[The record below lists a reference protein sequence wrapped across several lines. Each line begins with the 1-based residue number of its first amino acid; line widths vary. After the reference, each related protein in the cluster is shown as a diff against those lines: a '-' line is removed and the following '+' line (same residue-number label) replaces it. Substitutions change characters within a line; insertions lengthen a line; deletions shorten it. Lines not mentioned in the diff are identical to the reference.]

1 MRTTSRCSWDDGRA
15 RRVALES
22 RGLPHRSRHA
32 ATAAALFALTILSV
46 TPGRALCFDP
56 NETFRKG
63 AFVLSVEAGGG
74 KQHDV
79 VFHPDETGLELLNGG
94 VRLSLLPFGPTFRG
108 PLHGAL
114 EIGLEPFAQG
124 YVDPVRAY
132 FAGLAAVARYHF
144 LSLGRFVPYLEVA
157 GAAGGTNL
165 DVREIGSTFTF
176 LAFGG
181 LGASY
186 FVTDHSALYIGYRIQ
201 HVSNGGIADPNRGFE
216 SHMGVAGVSFY
227 FP

>member
-1 MRTTSRCSWDDGRA
+1 M
-15 RRVALES
+15 
-22 RGLPHRSRHA
+22 
-32 ATAAALFALTILSV
+32 AAALFALTILGV

-74 KQHDV
+74 KQDDALSHFDG
-79 VFHPDETGLELLNGG
+79 TGLELLNGG

-108 PLHGAL
+108 PLYGAL

-132 FAGLAAVARYHF
+132 FAGAAIVARYHF
-144 LSLGRFVPYLEVA
+144 LSLGRFVPYVEVA

-165 DVREIGSTFTF
+165 DVREISSTFSF
-176 LAFGG
+176 LVFGG

-186 FVTDHSALYIGYRIQ
+186 FVTDHTALYLGYRIQ
-201 HVSNGGIADPNRGFE
+201 HVSNGGTADPNRGFE
-216 SHMGVAGVSFY
+216 SHTGVVGVSFY